1 MKTEIK
7 EKLAVSELQEEVATF
22 PSTNGDATTN
32 YNSLNTLLSTLQ
44 NTITLSS
51 SKVQLPFGYY
61 ANVLDLGNGLGLA
74 ISTDGVGT
82 KIIIAQMM
90 DKYDT
95 IGIDCI
101 AMNVNDILCVGAK
114 PISMVDYIAVQKQDK
129 RLLSE
134 IGKGLLK
141 GAEISKISIPAGEIA
156 QVEELIKSEKDGYG
170 FDLVGTAVGTL
181 KLDKIIDGKG
191 ISEGDI
197 LLGLR
202 SSGIHSNGY
211 TLARKALFEKGGY
224 GIHSYIDELGT
235 KLGDELIKPTHIY
248 VPEIME
254 ILESG
259 INVKALA
266 HITSDGFLN
275 LARSKAGHGYIID
288 NLPEPLP
295 IFDLIQKTGGIR
307 DERMFKIYN
316 MGIGFCI
323 VVPESDVKSV
333 CDIYEKSEIDCYKLG
348 YITKDEEEKV
358 IIESKRFK
366 GKRLIGKD
374 KDFKL
379 E

>member
-7 EKLAVSELQEEVATF
+7 EELDTSGLEKEIVTI
-22 PSTNGDATTN
+22 PSANGDATTN

-61 ANVLDLGNGLGLA
+61 ANVLDLGNDLGLA

-90 DKYDT
+90 NKYDT

-129 RLLSE
+129 KLLND

-156 QVEELIKSEKDGYG
+156 QVEELIKSEKNGYG

-181 KLDKIIDGKG
+181 NTKKIIDGRRIEK
-191 ISEGDI
+191 GDI

-211 TLARKALFEKGGY
+211 TLAREVLFKRYE
-224 GIHSYIDELGT
+224 IHAYLDELGQT
-235 KLGDELIKPTHIY
+235 LGEELITPTHIY

-259 INVKALA
+259 IDVKALA

-275 LARSKAGHGYIID
+275 LTRSQAECGYEIE

-295 IFDLIQKTGGIR
+295 IFNLIQETGGIL

-316 MGIGFCI
+316 MGIGFCL
-323 VVPESDVKSV
+323 VVPKSDVESV
-333 CDIYEKSEIDCYKLG
+333 LDIYEKSEIDCYVLG
-348 YITKDEEEKV
+348 HTTKDEMKTV
-358 IIESKRFK
+358 RI
-366 GKRLIGKD
+366 KD
-374 KDFKL
+374 KKL
-379 E
+379 EGCKKLNGIPHVFKTY